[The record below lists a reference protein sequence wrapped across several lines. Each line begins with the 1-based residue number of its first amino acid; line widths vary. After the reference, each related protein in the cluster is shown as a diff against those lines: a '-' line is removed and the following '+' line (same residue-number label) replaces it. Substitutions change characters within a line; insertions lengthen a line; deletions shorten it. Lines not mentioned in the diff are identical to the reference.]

1 MAKKYDEA
9 EDKLSLQA
17 ELAAVKYAVTNAAI
31 SIVDKSMRI
40 VGAKKFIRKKSA
52 PSLLFKRQSRIT
64 QSTDG

>member
-1 MAKKYDEA
+1 MQARVFISNCEKYDEA

-40 VGAKKFIRKKSA
+40 VGAKVYQKKIRFIV
-52 PSLLFKRQSRIT
+52 II
-64 QSTDG
+64 